1 MAANKQHDQMW
12 SPAIGGTK
20 GGGMGS
26 TVMRTSHKSELDR
39 PDDRSTSA
47 LQSLLVKFMTFH
59 EGIAERSG
67 LNENAVRLSDTV
79 AS

>member
-1 MAANKQHDQMW
+1 MAANKQDQML
-12 SPAIGGTK
+12 PGHRRYK
-20 GGGMGS
+20 GWGGMGS

>member
-1 MAANKQHDQMW
+1 
-12 SPAIGGTK
+12 
-20 GGGMGS
+20 MGS